1 MRKIKTYQLFP
12 SAVITDT
19 CSFLVGFIN
28 LSVENV
34 CTNFTNSFIL
44 SGRFYISLRKINIRI
59 SGFHDIH
66 DEHKTVTQQEI
77 ILVYLHVSKIVNIY
91 NSNCHLAM
99 TKCLVRCTMLLVL
112 KEHEDEFPI
121 DFFPG
126 FAGMNTEEPL
136 IVEFLLT
143 SRGLECFVRS
153 LFRWWGVSKVTDLL
167 LNSCRSEQQ
176 IAHHS

>member
-1 MRKIKTYQLFP
+1 MRKIKTFQLFP

-44 SGRFYISLRKINIRI
+44 SGRFYISLRKINIII

-77 ILVYLHVSKIVNIY
+77 ILIYLHVSKIVNIY

-112 KEHEDEFPI
+112 KVHEDEFPI
-121 DFFPG
+121 NFFSRVCGHEYGWTPYCWVSPYISWFRVFRKIIISLMGCVQGHG
-126 FAGMNTEEPL
+126 FVA
-136 IVEFLLT
+136 
-143 SRGLECFVRS
+143 
-153 LFRWWGVSKVTDLL
+153 
-167 LNSCRSEQQ
+167 
-176 IAHHS
+176 